1 MLLFPER
8 ARAIESISSI
18 KMIEGSKDRAF
29 QTILTEQLQPQL
41 NEL

>member
-29 QTILTEQLQPQL
+29 QTILLLEQLQPQL
-41 NEL
+41 